1 MPYLY
6 LFITKLTYFV
16 RYSIMVFFLAKH
28 PEVQEKLREEVL
40 LHLPTENDRLKL
52 NALEK
57 MPYMAGVIKEG
68 LRLHPPAIGTVR
80 QIDGPVEIG
89 DYRIEKTALYFAV
102 NSVMQTSSRYVKVN
116 IYVILIQ
123 II

>member
-1 MPYLY
+1 
-6 LFITKLTYFV
+6 
-16 RYSIMVFFLAKH
+16 MVFFLAKH

-40 LHLPTENDRLKL
+40 LHLPTENHKLKL

-89 DYRIEKTALYFAV
+89 EYRIEKTALYFAV

-116 IYVILIQ
+116 ISVIHVSNNLNYICYVYKTLI
-123 II
+123 